1 MKILVTIILLFFSFS
16 AFSQKKDSLE
26 IKIIIA
32 QNIRL
37 RQTNEILN
45 QKLHEYFLRNL
56 ELTKDSAINSERII
70 NLIKYINENNCAGDS
85 VRFKSYDEAVFSTFK

>member
-1 MKILVTIILLFFSFS
+1 MKLIIIGLLLFISFS

-45 QKLHEYFLRNL
+45 KFYNYFGGQPTFPR
-56 ELTKDSAINSERII
+56 
-70 NLIKYINENNCAGDS
+70 S
-85 VRFKSYDEAVFSTFK
+85 VFFVVGFSIPLNQL